1 MRSYFATGKVML
13 TGEYLVM
20 NGFDCIALPS
30 KLGQWMHVW
39 DFETPQGSPDFI
51 IYQAKDINDNVWFET
66 KIILPNFEIM
76 DPAQV
81 ENIQVDRLV
90 GILKMADV
98 EFWQEG
104 KSYRIETQLEFERVW
119 GLGSSSTL
127 VKLFADFLH
136 LDPLNIQFEIFGG
149 SGYDVAIAQLQKP
162 MVYSLT
168 PDNSNWKYWKLDK
181 SLTENWHVVFYGE
194 KMDSRSSVSAVQ
206 DALNDIAEDD
216 FYTAQFDK
224 ILEMSKSATDI
235 ISLESSLEM
244 YQMLLAQA
252 LFMPTTYDLLG
263 IKPVN
268 KGLCKWLGAWGGDMI
283 LINQAILDAYPR
295 AFENFNTVKWN
306 DLVINE

>member
-1 MRSYFATGKVML
+1 MRSYFAPGKIMI

-20 NGFDCIALPS
+20 NGFECLAVPT

-39 DFETPQGSPDFI
+39 EFETPKGLSDFI
-51 IYQAKDINDNVWFET
+51 MYQAKDLKDNVWFET
-66 KIILPNFEIM
+66 KIILPHFEIS
-76 DPAQV
+76 DPSQV
-81 ENIQVDRLV
+81 DNIQVNRLV
-90 GILKMADV
+90 GILKLADS

-104 KSYRIETQLEFERVW
+104 KSYRIETVLEFERTS

-127 VKLFADFLH
+127 VNLFSDY
-136 LDPLNIQFEIFGG
+136 LNIDPFKIQFDIFGG
-149 SGYDVAIAQLQKP
+149 SGYDVAVAKFQKP
-162 MVYSLT
+162 LIYWLT
-168 PDNSNWKYWKLDK
+168 EDDSHWKYWKLDK
-181 SLTENWHVVFYGE
+181 SLTENWNVVFYGQ
-194 KMDSRSSVSAVQ
+194 KMDSRASVSGVQ

-224 ILEMSKSATDI
+224 ILEMSKNASDM

-252 LFMPTTYDLLG
+252 LIIPTTYDLLE

-283 LINQAILDAYPR
+283 LVNQTILDAYPG
-295 AFENFNTVKWN
+295 AFDNFSIVKWN